1 MKVNVERDIDVE
13 QLLINLDSK
22 SQCKRV
28 GMAGYEVTVDKQLL
42 RDAHDVIAQLI
53 KEREEKTLVFAELEN
68 GTKTSG
74 YYSTEEAG
82 KALKKVIEKVNEE
95 ELKRDCFGCHING
108 NEKCNLCIY
117 EKECMIETEKADKK
131 SCFGNYQD
139 VYMCRNCDQIKE
151 CIKKLL
157 EKQESTCDVE
167 FDEEDI
173 CCQWCD
179 GFCDCLKESRKN
191 EQKKH

>member
-1 MKVNVERDIDVE
+1 
-13 QLLINLDSK
+13 
-22 SQCKRV
+22 
-28 GMAGYEVTVDKQLL
+28 
-42 RDAHDVIAQLI
+42 
-53 KEREEKTLVFAELEN
+53 
-68 GTKTSG
+68 
-74 YYSTEEAG
+74 
-82 KALKKVIEKVNEE
+82 
-95 ELKRDCFGCHING
+95 
-108 NEKCNLCIY
+108 
-117 EKECMIETEKADKK
+117 MIETEKADKK

-173 CCQWCD
+173 CCQWYY

-191 EQKKH
+191 EQKEH